1 MSNTYDPTR
10 RFWIIIDR
18 PLTTQEGSHNDTL
31 TNQTI
36 LTFNSQ
42 DNADDTYQDYVQHF
56 QRITRLQDVSHI
68 VTLID
73 TILPEHN
80 HTNVPQQVQLEQIE
94 QRIQEYYNNHSN
106 NSTNSNYYQSHQQDE
121 DFILVLPFNQEDYY
135 NDDDVSTVTD
145 DEISILNNIF

>member
-18 PLTTQEGSHNDTL
+18 PLTTQEGNHNDTL

-94 QRIQEYYNNHSN
+94 QRIQEYNNHSN
-106 NSTNSNYYQSHQQDE
+106 NSTNSNYYQSQQQDE
-121 DFILVLPFNQEDYY
+121 DFIPVPLFNQEDYY